1 MYKDAVMTTELAS
14 ALWVAGGGALGAFG
28 RYRISVR
35 ATTWFGKAFPC
46 GTLIVNVLGSFCI
59 GLLAGLTQH
68 ALIPPRPW
76 HDFIGEGLLGALTT
90 FSTFSMDSF
99 AAFRDGQPGT
109 GVLNI
114 FLNAVPGLGAVALG
128 FWLAAE

>member
-1 MYKDAVMTTELAS
+1 MTTELAS
-14 ALWVAGGGALGAFG
+14 SLWVAGGGALGAFG
-28 RYRISVR
+28 RYRISAW
-35 ATTWFGKAFPC
+35 ATARLGKAFPY

-59 GLLAGLTQH
+59 GLLVGLTQH

-99 AAFRDGQPGT
+99 AAFRDGQPGK

-114 FLNAVPGLGAVALG
+114 LLNAVLGLGAVVLG
-128 FWLAAE
+128 FWLAAQ